1 MPSHKYQRNSEDIR
15 RELTDIFRT
24 LKDPRVQG
32 ILLSIV
38 RVEVSSDLS
47 YCKVTVSAMEG
58 LARAQKAVVGLT
70 SAAGYIRTELGSRLS
85 LRHVPKLQ
93 FIASDSIAYSAEISR
108 KLEELKQQSALHD
121 APGKEQPE

>member
-1 MPSHKYQRNSEDIR
+1 MASHKYERHAEDIR

-32 ILLSIV
+32 MLLSIV
-38 RVEVSSDLS
+38 RMEVSYDLS

-58 LARAQKAVVGLT
+58 LARAQKAVEGLT
-70 SAAGYIRTELGSRLS
+70 NAAGYIRSELGSRLT

-93 FIASDSIAYSAEISR
+93 FIATDSIEYSAEISR
-108 KLEELKQQSALHD
+108 KLEQLKKESAH
-121 APGKEQPE
+121 PEA

>member
-1 MPSHKYQRNSEDIR
+1 MPSHRIDRISEDMK
-15 RELTDIFRT
+15 RELSDILRE
-24 LKDPRVQG
+24 LKDPRISG
-32 ILLSIV
+32 LLSIV
-38 RVEVSSDLS
+38 RVDVSGDLS
-47 YCKVTVSAMEG
+47 YAKVYISAMEG
-58 LARAQKAVVGLT
+58 LARAQKAVEGLT

>member
-58 LARAQKAVVGLT
+58 LARAHKAVEGLT

-108 KLEELKQQSALHD
+108 QLEELKQQSALHD